1 MFEIRVKIDR
11 EEDLYCGFDETG
23 LTLSDNVLVYITKT
37 LEGLRRGEKLRLC
50 FVSALDLDEG
60 RLEEAIAQYMRS
72 VERSVKR
79 LKRSSWLN
87 SLRLLAIGVIFIV
100 LGLVFESKMGAVLAA
115 IVSTIGSFSVWEA
128 ANVWIQEFPAIR
140 VKERAVSF
148 LKQSELVIEDAD

>member
-11 EEDLYCGFDETG
+11 EEDLYCGFDEAG
-23 LTLSDNVLVYITKT
+23 LTLNDDVLVYITKA
-37 LEGLRRGEKLRLC
+37 LEGRSKGERLRLC
-50 FVSALDLDEG
+50 FVSGLDLDED
-60 RLEEAIAQYMRS
+60 RLERAIGQYMRS
-72 VERSVKR
+72 VERSVKK

-100 LGLVFESKMGAVLAA
+100 LGIVFTDRMGAVAAA

-140 VKERAVSF
+140 ARERAVSF
-148 LKQSELVIEDAD
+148 LKQSELVIEDTD

>member
-11 EEDLYCGFDETG
+11 EEDLYCGFDEAG
-23 LTLSDNVLVYITKT
+23 LTLSDDVLAYMIKA
-37 LEGLRRGEKLRLC
+37 LEGRRAGEKLRLC
-50 FVSALDLDEG
+50 FVSALDLDED
-60 RLEEAIAQYMRS
+60 RLERAIGQYMRS
-72 VERSVKR
+72 VECSVRR

-100 LGLVFESKMGAVLAA
+100 LGLVFTDKMGAVAAA

-140 VKERAVSF
+140 AKERAVSF

>member
-23 LTLSDNVLVYITKT
+23 LTLNDDVLVYITNA
-37 LEGLRRGEKLRLC
+37 LEDRRAGEKLRLC
-50 FVSALDLDEG
+50 FVSALDLDED
-60 RLEEAIAQYMRS
+60 RLERAIGRYMQGI
-72 VERSVKR
+72 ERSVKR
-79 LKRSSWLN
+79 LKRRSWLN
-87 SLRLLAIGVIFIV
+87 SLRLLAIGVIFII
-100 LGLVFESKMGAVLAA
+100 LGLVFTDKMGAVAAA

-140 VKERAVSF
+140 AKERAVAF

>member
-11 EEDLYCGFDETG
+11 EEDLYCGFDEAG
-23 LTLSDNVLVYITKT
+23 ATLNDDVLAYITKA
-37 LEGLRRGEKLRLC
+37 LEGRQRGDKLRLC

-60 RLEEAIAQYMRS
+60 RLENAIAQYMQS
-72 VERSVKR
+72 VERSVRR

-87 SLRLLAIGVIFIV
+87 SLRLLAIGVIFII
-100 LGLVFESKMGAVLAA
+100 LGLVFTDKMGAVAAA

-140 VKERAVSF
+140 AKERAVSF

>member
-11 EEDLYCGFDETG
+11 EEDLYCGFDEAG
-23 LTLSDNVLVYITKT
+23 LTLSDDVLEYITKS
-37 LEGLRRGEKLRLC
+37 LEGRRRGEKLRLS
-50 FVSALDLDEG
+50 FVSGLDLDEG
-60 RLEEAIAQYMRS
+60 RLERAIGLYMQS
-72 VERSVKR
+72 VERSVER

-87 SLRLLAIGVIFIV
+87 SLRLLAIGVVFIV
-100 LGLVFESKMGAVLAA
+100 LGLVFTDRMGAVAAA

-140 VKERAVSF
+140 AKERAVSF

>member
-23 LTLSDNVLVYITKT
+23 LTLSDDVLVYITKT

>member
-23 LTLSDNVLVYITKT
+23 LTLSDDMLVYITKT
-37 LEGLRRGEKLRLC
+37 LEGLRRGERLRLC

>member
-11 EEDLYCGFDETG
+11 EEDLYCGFDEAG
-23 LTLSDNVLVYITKT
+23 LTLSDDVLEYITKS
-37 LEGLRRGEKLRLC
+37 LEDRRRGEKLRLN
-50 FVSALDLDEG
+50 FVSGLDLDED
-60 RLEEAIAQYMRS
+60 RLERAIGLYMQS

-79 LKRSSWLN
+79 LRRSSWLN
-87 SLRLLAIGVIFIV
+87 SLRLLAIGVVFIV
-100 LGLVFESKMGAVLAA
+100 LGLVFTDRMGAVAAA

-140 VKERAVSF
+140 AKERAVSF

>member
-1 MFEIRVKIDR
+1 MIDVRVKIDR
-11 EEDLYCGFDETG
+11 EEDLYCGFDEAG
-23 LTLSDNVLVYITKT
+23 LTLSEDVLAYITKT
-37 LEGLRRGEKLRLC
+37 LEGRRRDEKLRLC

-60 RLEEAIAQYMRS
+60 RLERAIERYMQS

-100 LGLVFESKMGAVLAA
+100 LGLVFENKMGAVAAA

-140 VKERAVSF
+140 AKERAVSF
-148 LKQSELVIEDAD
+148 LRRSELVIEDAD

>member
-1 MFEIRVKIDR
+1 MFEVRIKIDR
-11 EEDLYCGFDETG
+11 EEDLYCGFDEKG
-23 LTLSDNVLVYITKT
+23 LTLSEDVLAYITKAM
-37 LEGLRRGEKLRLC
+37 EGRCRGEKLRLT
-50 FVSALDLDEG
+50 FVSGLDLDEG
-60 RLEEAIAQYMRS
+60 RLEKAIERYMQS
-72 VERSVKR
+72 VEHSVKR

-100 LGLVFESKMGAVLAA
+100 LGLVFTDKMGAVAAA

-140 VKERAVSF
+140 AKERAVMF

>member
-1 MFEIRVKIDR
+1 MFDVRVKIDR

-23 LTLSDNVLVYITKT
+23 LTLNGDVLDYITKA
-37 LEGLRRGEKLRLC
+37 LEERHKGEKLRLC

-60 RLEEAIAQYMRS
+60 RLEQAIGRYMQS

-87 SLRLLAIGVIFIV
+87 SLRLLAIGVVFII
-100 LGLVFESKMGAVLAA
+100 LGLAFESRMSAVMAA

-140 VKERAVSF
+140 ARERAVSF